1 MEQIGMNRFGNM
13 NVILYRKLYLSRNWG
28 SNCFSQLKHTVV
40 EVERLQKWYPDRRTL
55 FDNIQN
61 HPFVNSGRAF
71 WINDNELCMGYQ
83 LRTNPQ
89 VFRPIFSIKRQRL
102 LNVVHADIIHPSNF
116 WRTVRMRYWQNLC
129 LLKQLPLECVDCI
142 VRFIYK

>member
-1 MEQIGMNRFGNM
+1 MEQIGRNGNM

-40 EVERLQKWYPDRRTL
+40 GRKRLQKWYPDRRTL
-55 FDNIQN
+55 FDKIQN

>member
-1 MEQIGMNRFGNM
+1 MEQIGRNGNM

-83 LRTNPQ
+83 LRTNRQ
-89 VFRPIFSIKRQRL
+89 VFRPIFSDKRQRL

>member
-1 MEQIGMNRFGNM
+1 MYRFFPIMEQIGRNRFGNM

-28 SNCFSQLKHTVV
+28 SNCFSQLKHSVV
-40 EVERLQKWYPDRRTL
+40 GVESRLVL
-55 FDNIQN
+55 NIQN
-61 HPFVNSGRAF
+61 HPFVSSGRAY

-89 VFRPIFSIKRQRL
+89 VFRPIFSSKRQRL
-102 LNVVHADIIHPSNF
+102 LNVVHTDLIHPSNF

>member
-1 MEQIGMNRFGNM
+1 MNRFGNM